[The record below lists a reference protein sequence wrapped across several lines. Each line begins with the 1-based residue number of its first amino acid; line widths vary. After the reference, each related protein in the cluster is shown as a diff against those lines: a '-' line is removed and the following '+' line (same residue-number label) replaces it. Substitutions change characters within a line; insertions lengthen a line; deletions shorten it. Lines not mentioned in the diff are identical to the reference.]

1 VSKLNNSLLKGRV
14 SALLT
19 KHKKEQVIKPIFEQ
33 ATGCRVDVLSDYDT
47 DMFGT
52 FTGDVERPGTQL
64 ETARMKA
71 RRAIDISGLDIGL
84 SSEGSFGPHPSI
96 PFVPLNIELV
106 MLIDDRGKLEICGE
120 WSGSDTNYSR
130 ETVDSLDKA
139 KEFAVMAGFPQ
150 HQLVVKPASGQPRD
164 LIKGIHEYEELAKAI
179 AWAISLSPER
189 RAIIETDMRAHA
201 NPTRM
206 ANILKATQNLIDKL
220 NSVCS
225 ACGAPGFWIS
235 ERKIG
240 LPCEWCETPTN
251 EILSEISKCLKCGNV
266 HEHLYPRGKKAS
278 AGRCPNCNP

>member
-1 VSKLNNSLLKGRV
+1 VSKQNNSLLKGRV

-19 KHKKEQVIKPIFEQ
+19 KHKKEKVIKPLFEQ
-33 ATGCRVDVLSDYDT
+33 ATGCRVEVLSNFDT
-47 DMFGT
+47 DQFGT
-52 FTGDVERPGTQL
+52 FTGVVERPGTQL
-64 ETARMKA
+64 ETAKIKA
-71 RRAIDISGLDIGL
+71 RRAIEISGLDIGL

-106 MLIDDRGKLEICGE
+106 MLIDDTEKLEICGE
-120 WSGSDTNYSR
+120 WSGTDTNYSR

-139 KEFAVMAGFPQ
+139 KEFAAMAGFPQ
-150 HQLVVKPASGQPRD
+150 HQLVVKPASAQTGE
-164 LIKGIHEYEELAKAI
+164 LIKGIYEYDELVKAI

-189 RAIIETDMRAHA
+189 LAIIETDMRAHA

-225 ACGAPGFWIS
+225 VCGTPGFWIS

-240 LPCEWCETPTN
+240 LPCEWCEMPTN
-251 EILSEISKCLKCGNV
+251 EIMSEISACQKCGHLREN
-266 HEHLYPRGKKAS
+266 LYPKGKKAS